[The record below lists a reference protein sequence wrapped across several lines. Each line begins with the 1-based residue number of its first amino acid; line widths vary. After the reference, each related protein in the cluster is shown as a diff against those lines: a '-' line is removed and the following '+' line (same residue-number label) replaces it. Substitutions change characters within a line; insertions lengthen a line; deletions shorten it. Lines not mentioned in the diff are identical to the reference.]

1 VRAPHRPRREV
12 GRVEVGGDVRAGC
25 MPRAPVGSPGFAS
38 RGPPL
43 LTVASLG
50 IAAVRRLATADSRFA
65 RQTIGPFKEIGNPRA
80 IVSAPRGVACGS
92 RSRWLD
98 RPVSARR
105 SVKNAKSPL
114 APTDRSP
121 SVRWA
126 HRSQADL
133 VAHLIT
139 QSRNR
144 APPWR
149 RAQGCGR
156 RLWCTR
162 PMAHAG
168 RARALTRTLNGS
180 AFAAIWRGGRPLHT
194 CAAYECSQR
203 GAEIRPDLRPESR
216 PDAATCGR

>member
-1 VRAPHRPRREV
+1 MHAA
-12 GRVEVGGDVRAGC
+12 RAGRFAGVRISRTASAHGRLSGNRC
-25 MPRAPVGSPGFAS
+25 SPQVG
-38 RGPPL
+38 
-43 LTVASLG
+43 
-50 IAAVRRLATADSRFA
+50 DSRQPVHA
-65 RQTIGPFKEIGNPRA
+65 PNYRDTLKKSETRERLYRRRGAWLAGQGQDGSIVPFRHG
-80 IVSAPRGVACGS
+80 
-92 RSRWLD
+92 
-98 RPVSARR
+98 R

-203 GAEIRPDLRPESR
+203 GAEIRPALRPESR